1 MKSLIIALSEVG
13 RELAER
19 NGGGDPTKVNC
30 EAIWNCHNESRLYNE
45 HILIRMVGNVLKY
58 LVGNNITKIKFIDVP
73 LQILH
78 KKITGN
84 SRANEKVAI
93 STWIQD

>member
-1 MKSLIIALSEVG
+1 
-13 RELAER
+13 
-19 NGGGDPTKVNC
+19 
-30 EAIWNCHNESRLYNE
+30 
-45 HILIRMVGNVLKY
+45 MVGNVLKY